1 MREVDFIKENKE
13 KWREYDEVASNRN
26 ASVESYTNAYHD
38 LLADLAYANTK
49 YPDSRIRIYLSN
61 VAKKL
66 HEKIYTPD
74 KFSWGTIKR
83 LFAYEV
89 PYLVVKHR
97 KEYIV
102 TSVTFILFVILG
114 VILQLQDINA
124 FREIVGN
131 LYVDETIRNIEA
143 GEPCAVYGSSGEFE
157 TFFGVTFN
165 NLMVCLRMYAS
176 GLFPFVGPLRF
187 ISVNGIMLGEFQT
200 FFFQYDAG
208 FESMTSIWIHGSL
221 EIPSILIEATAAII
235 LSYSIVFPGSYSR
248 WESIKRG
255 GVESMKVLL
264 TALPVIVIAGFMEGY
279 IARRSHDPLAV
290 RLLIIF
296 TLFSAWLYYYVY
308 MPFQIYK
315 KNKETEEF
323 LKK

>member
-1 MREVDFIKENKE
+1 MREVDFIRENKE
-13 KWREYDEVASNRN
+13 KWQEYDEVSKSKN
-26 ASVESYTNAYHD
+26 APVETYTNAYHD

-74 KFSWGTIKR
+74 KFSWSTIKR
-83 LFAYEV
+83 LFSYEV

-97 KEYIV
+97 KEYIL

-114 VILQLQDINA
+114 VILQLQDIDA
-124 FREIVGN
+124 CREILGSH
-131 LYVDETIRNIEA
+131 YVDETIKSIEA
-143 GEPCAVYGSSGEFE
+143 GEPCAVYGRDGEFQ
-157 TFFGVTFN
+157 TFFHVTLN
-165 NLMVCLRMYAS
+165 NLLVCLRMYSS
-176 GLFPFVGPLRF
+176 GLLPFVGPLRF

-200 FFFQYDAG
+200 FFFQYGAG

-221 EIPSILIEATAAII
+221 EIPTILIEATAAII
-235 LSYSIVFPGSYSR
+235 LSHSIVFPGSYSR

-264 TALPVIVIAGFMEGY
+264 SALPVIVIAGFMEGY
-279 IARRSHDPLAV
+279 IARRSYDPLIV

-308 MPFQIYK
+308 LPMQIYK
-315 KNKETEEF
+315 RNKETEEF